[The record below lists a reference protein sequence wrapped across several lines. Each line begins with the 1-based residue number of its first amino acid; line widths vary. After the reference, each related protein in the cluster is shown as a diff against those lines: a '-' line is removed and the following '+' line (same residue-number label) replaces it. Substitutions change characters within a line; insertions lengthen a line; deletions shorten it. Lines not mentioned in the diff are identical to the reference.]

1 MVVDVRHSS
10 APEGAED
17 APPAPVA
24 LPPEAAPAPSW
35 ALLEELDAVRVV
47 LRGAIGPRETVALD
61 DRLEALRPRQ
71 APLLIDLTA
80 VTELHE
86 HTVTWLGLRHAQF
99 GRERPVLVS
108 VISDSRIHARLTRRD
123 APQLRLTLE

>member
-1 MVVDVRHSS
+1 M
-10 APEGAED
+10 
-17 APPAPVA
+17 
-24 LPPEAAPAPSW
+24 
-35 ALLEELDAVRVV
+35 RVI
-47 LRGAIGPRETVALD
+47 LRGVIGPRETAALD
-61 DRLEALRPRQ
+61 DRLQTLRPRR

-80 VTELHE
+80 VTDLHE

-108 VISDSRIHARLTRRD
+108 VVSDSRIHARLTRRD